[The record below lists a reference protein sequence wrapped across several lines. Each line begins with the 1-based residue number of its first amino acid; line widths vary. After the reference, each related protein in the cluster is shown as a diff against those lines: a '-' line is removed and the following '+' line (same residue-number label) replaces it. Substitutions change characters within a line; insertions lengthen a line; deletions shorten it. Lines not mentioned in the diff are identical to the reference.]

1 MGIVNETGDESPDS
15 TTPRIINI
23 KAGFNYTFED
33 HCVVILPASGVGI
46 ALGRG
51 L

>member
-23 KAGFNYTFED
+23 KAGLITPLKD